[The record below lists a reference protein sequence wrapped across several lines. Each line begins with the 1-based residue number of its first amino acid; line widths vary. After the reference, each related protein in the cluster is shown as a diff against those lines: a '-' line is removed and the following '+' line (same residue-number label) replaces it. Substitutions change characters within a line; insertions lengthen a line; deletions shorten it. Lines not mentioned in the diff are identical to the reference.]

1 MGKRPRLKFFGVE
14 ATFKELLVLADAH
27 TYTTNPATDKWCGG
41 NLFVKSDQRYTGYAF
56 GETIALMH
64 EHGFLEYRK
73 GYGNYWTP
81 FARRYIAAVMR
92 NNPRLRLKNTWQFEK
107 RQRKR
112 IKAQRKIDLA
122 FNGEPLTKWRNN
134 NVKLQSHKR
143 NG

>member
-1 MGKRPRLKFFGVE
+1 MGKKPRLKFFGVE
-14 ATFKELLVLADAH
+14 ATLNELRVLADAH

-41 NLFVKSDQRYTGYAF
+41 NLFVKSDQRYTGYTF

-92 NNPRLRLKNTWQFEK
+92 NNCKIIYTKEK
-107 RQRKR
+107 
-112 IKAQRKIDLA
+112 
-122 FNGEPLTKWRNN
+122 
-134 NVKLQSHKR
+134 
-143 NG
+143 

>member
-1 MGKRPRLKFFGVE
+1 MGKSPRLKFFGVE

-27 TYTTNPATDKWCGG
+27 TYTKNPATDKWCGG
-41 NLFVKSDQRYTGYAF
+41 RLFVKSDPRYTGHAF

-73 GYGNYWTP
+73 GYGNFWTP

-92 NNPRLRLKNTWQFEK
+92 NNPHLRLDNTWRWFN

-112 IKAQRKIDLA
+112 DAAKQKRGK
-122 FNGEPLTKWRNN
+122 NENN
-134 NVKLQSHKR
+134 
-143 NG
+143 